1 MIIISLGQFQGYP
14 LIKDQNSQIIVKYI
28 EHHTRQAINLLKYKN
43 IKSQEIKNK
52 ANRLFYKGKRN
63 LIPSEDLIS
72 NHTQP

>member
-1 MIIISLGQFQGYP
+1 MTIIYLGQFRGYR
-14 LIKDQNSQIIVKYI
+14 LIKDQNSQIIIKYI
-28 EHHTRQAINLLKYKN
+28 EHPTRQAINLLKYKN

-52 ANRLFYKGKRN
+52 GNRLFYKGKRY